1 MKRGLTRPEFL
12 YAINIL
18 CPHHNYP
25 YYSLM
30 GLLSK
35 HCSANYVAYY
45 HFILRYYCIV
55 IIFTVLLGVCHQIST
70 SLFVP
75 WFIFTV
81 LPRAWSSKIL
91 TTRCGMTMFRLFERV
106 LSNKNVL
113 YDGCVQYIHKRAT
126 RDKQH
131 FRFGI
136 HSDNAV
142 RCTMRSLTPQCD
154 RNRIRKYF
162 SCLNDNENIEVKS
175 LVTHSL
181 LVP

>member
-12 YAINIL
+12 CAINIL
-18 CPHHNYP
+18 CPHHNYHN
-25 YYSLM
+25 SLM
-30 GLLSK
+30 GLLYK

-142 RCTMRSLTPQCD
+142 RCTMRSLTPKCD

-162 SCLNDNENIEVKS
+162 SCLYDNENIEVKS